1 MFGLKKVWEELHR
14 LGGHIATINDELGAV
29 EKQTKHIPVM
39 RNNIKWI
46 TWLVC
51 AIFLAVAVGLL
62 QQFFGI
68 FGI

>member
-14 LGGHIATINDELGAV
+14 QSKHIATINDELGV
-29 EKQTKHIPVM
+29 IQKQTEDIPVI

-46 TWLVC
+46 AWLVC
-51 AIFLAVAVGLL
+51 AVFLAVAVGLL